1 MKMKQ
6 DTDINIKISNSFYVL
21 KALSIICVVAAHIR
35 GFQTP
40 VVEAVRALLGTLGVS
55 DAQ

>member
-1 MKMKQ
+1 MKQ